1 MKKKT
6 EVTLELLQSLPKTDL
21 HCHLDG
27 SLRVESVIDMAR
39 QHNVE
44 LPEMTPAKLKK
55 MLVMGKD
62 CRSLVDY
69 LKAFDITLQVMQWE
83 DCLERSAYELAL
95 DAHAENVVY
104 LEVRYAPCLHLREG
118 LTLQQVNDAVL
129 AGLKRAERET
139 GIITGVI
146 ICGIR
151 MMPPEESLR
160 LAELAVEYKGKGVV
174 GFDLAGPEAN
184 FPAKHHREG
193 YYLVLDNN
201 INCTCHAGEA
211 FGPESISQALHYC
224 GAHRIGHGTRLKE
237 NHDLLDYV
245 NDHRIPLEICPTSN
259 VQTCAVESMETH
271 PLRFYY
277 DYGLRVTINTDNRL
291 ISDTTVSKELLV
303 ACQTFNFSLNDVRN
317 LIIHGVKS
325 SFLGYHEKVKLL
337 RRVIS
342 EIDEKC
348 GLRSDD
354 Y

>member
-1 MKKKT
+1 MSKPAL
-6 EVTLELLQSLPKTDL
+6 TLEFLQTLPKTDL

-27 SLRVESVIDMAR
+27 SLRVDSVLDMAR
-39 QHNVE
+39 GHGVT
-44 LPEMTPAKLKK
+44 LPVMEPAALKK
-55 MLVMGKD
+55 MLVMD
-62 CRSLVDY
+62 ENCRSLVDY
-69 LKAFDITLQVMQWE
+69 LKAFDITLQVLQWE
-83 DCLERSAYELAL
+83 DCLERAAYELAI
-95 DAHAENVVY
+95 DAYKENVVY

-118 LTLQQVNDAVL
+118 LTLQQVNDAVIR
-129 AGLKRAERET
+129 GLKQAESET
-139 GIITGVI
+139 KIKTGVI

-151 MMPPEESLR
+151 MMPPAESLR
-160 LAELAVEYKGKGVV
+160 LAELSVEYKGKGVV
-174 GFDLAGPEAN
+174 GFDLAGAEAN
-184 FPAKHHREG
+184 FPAKHHREA

-277 DYGLRVTINTDNRL
+277 DYGLRVTVNTDNRL
-291 ISDTTVSKELLV
+291 ISDTTSSRELLV
-303 ACQTFNFSLNDVRN
+303 AAQAFGFALPDIKN

-325 SFLGYHEKVKLL
+325 SFLGFSDKVKLL
-337 RRVIS
+337 RAVIR
-342 EIDEKC
+342 EIDDKC
-348 GLRSDD
+348 GFESKD